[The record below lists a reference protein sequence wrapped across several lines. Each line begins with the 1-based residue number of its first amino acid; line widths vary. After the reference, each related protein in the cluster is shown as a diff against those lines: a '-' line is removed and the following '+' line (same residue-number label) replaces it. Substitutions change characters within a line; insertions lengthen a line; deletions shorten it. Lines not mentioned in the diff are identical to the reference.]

1 MTTTR
6 RILVVDDEPLARQKL
21 VRYLG
26 QAGGAFDVRE
36 AANGLDALEFLDAFR
51 PDIVF
56 LDVEMPGLSGFDVL
70 RNREERSF
78 QVVFQTAYDEFA
90 VRAFEENAVDYL
102 LKPFNFERFR
112 RALDRVLDR
121 VADHE
126 RLAAVETT
134 LARRDGPLRR
144 LGVKCGNRLRVLEEH
159 EIDYFVSRDHYT
171 FVYFDG
177 GREGIA
183 DLSLKHLAERLD
195 PVVFRQFHRN
205 NIVRLAAIAGVA
217 MGADGDMHVE
227 LRSGARLPVS
237 RSHRREV
244 RELVK
249 AGG

>member
-6 RILVVDDEPLARQKL
+6 RILVVDDEPFARQKL

-26 QAGGAFDVRE
+26 RTGGAFDVRE
-36 AANGLDALEFLDAFR
+36 AANGLEALDHIDAFQ

-78 QVVFQTAYDEFA
+78 QVVFQTAYDAFA

-102 LKPFNFERFR
+102 LKPFDFERFR

-121 VADHE
+121 VGDGE
-126 RLAAVETT
+126 RLAAVETA

-144 LGVKCGNRLRVLEEH
+144 LGVKCGNKFRLLEEV
-159 EIDYFVSRDHYT
+159 EIDYFISRDHYT

-183 DLSLKHLAERLD
+183 DLSLRHLAERLD
-195 PVVFRQFHRN
+195 PAVFRQFHRN
-205 NIVRLAAIAGVA
+205 NIVRLAAIVA
-217 MGADGDMHVE
+217 VTTAADGEVHVE

-237 RSHRREV
+237 RGHRREV
-244 RELVK
+244 RDLVK
-249 AGG
+249 NP